1 MPRKLIS
8 ASPRPFMLSF
18 FASSTVIFPEFR
30 SCSSQTILMNQGDIV
45 ILASDGLYKSL
56 TAVQIQA
63 IVEESGGNMSIAAER
78 LCKEAQR
85 LGECKQ
91 DNTTVIAVRYSLGSG
106 NN

>member
-1 MPRKLIS
+1 MDS
-8 ASPRPFMLSF
+8 G
-18 FASSTVIFPEFR
+18 
-30 SCSSQTILMNQGDIV
+30 SQVILMNQGDIV

>member
-1 MPRKLIS
+1 M
-8 ASPRPFMLSF
+8 RP
-18 FASSTVIFPEFR
+18 
-30 SCSSQTILMNQGDIV
+30 
-45 ILASDGLYKSL
+45 SL
-56 TAVQIQA
+56 NLQA